1 MEYFICAEFGLFL
14 VTHSSCHC
22 RSFFIFI
29 EVILLIAAQVVYLL
43 SLLVGHSS
51 CPYFILVIFFIAP
64 VIILSIVVCISSR
77 WFRCELQKSVG
88 NIVPTTVHC
97 CRNLKHGCDVSCE
110 PIVID
115 KNAGKQKSETFL
127 IQIMWIA
134 ERESGAILSYGFIY
148 IIINKGKS

>member
-1 MEYFICAEFGLFL
+1 M
-14 VTHSSCHC
+14 
-22 RSFFIFI
+22 
-29 EVILLIAAQVVYLL
+29 
-43 SLLVGHSS
+43 
-51 CPYFILVIFFIAP
+51 
-64 VIILSIVVCISSR
+64 
-77 WFRCELQKSVG
+77 QKSVG

-97 CRNLKHGCDVSCE
+97 YRNLKHGCDMSCE

-148 IIINKGKS
+148 IIINKGKG